1 MNLIVS
7 SIIVLG
13 VIGLASAVILY
24 FVAQKFKVEED
35 TRIDVVTEL
44 LPGANCGGCGY
55 PGCRGFAEACVKA
68 DTLENMLCPVGG
80 LPVMCKVSEVLGH
93 AVCQATPKIA
103 VVRCNGTCANRPRTN
118 KFDGAHNC
126 KIAAQL
132 YAGETNC
139 SHGCYGFGDCVA
151 ACQFDAIKI
160 NPETGI
166 PEVDEEKCTACGA
179 CVKACPKKVIEL
191 RNKGVKGRRVFVS
204 CVNKDKG
211 AIARKACS
219 AACIGCGKCQKV
231 CPFNA
236 IKVENNLAYIDFE
249 LCRSCR
255 KCVNECPTSAIRDVN
270 FPTPAPAAVKPVAVK
285 PETLKVATENIEP
298 KQEVKQNIEAQNIVS
313 TEEKQPIVETPNVV
327 APIKEI
333 IEEVKEEVKEEVVE
347 IIEEIKEE
355 AEEIA
360 VEIKEEIVE
369 VVEEI
374 KEEIEEIKE
383 EIKEVIEEAKE
394 EIGEIN
400 EKIEEDKKLDE
411 FNSTPVSE
419 LISEELRVK
428 PREKKEPKQPKKVN
442 NNDNMQSLDF

>member
-13 VIGLASAVILY
+13 VIGLASAIILY

-35 TRIDVVTEL
+35 TRIDEVTEL

-68 DTLENMLCPVGG
+68 DTLDNMLCPVGG

-103 VVRCNGTCANRPRTN
+103 VVRCNGTCQNRPRTN
-118 KFDGAHNC
+118 KFDGAQNC

-139 SHGCYGFGDCVA
+139 SYGCFGFGDCVA

-191 RNKGVKGRRVFVS
+191 RNKGLKGRRVFVS

-211 AIARKACS
+211 GVARKACS

-231 CPFNA
+231 CSFGA

-255 KCVNECPTSAIRDVN
+255 KCVNECPTGAIHDVN
-270 FPTPAPAAVKPVAVK
+270 FPTPAPVATKPVTVK
-285 PETLKVATENIEP
+285 PETLKVATEKTVEP
-298 KQEVKQNIEAQNIVS
+298 KIEES
-313 TEEKQPIVETPNVV
+313 KVETTIIPT
-327 APIKEI
+327 PIKEI
-333 IEEVKEEVKEEVVE
+333 IEEVKEEVVEIVEEVREEVTE
-347 IIEEIKEE
+347 TIEEIKEN
-355 AEEIA
+355 IT
-360 VEIKEEIVE
+360 EIK
-369 VVEEI
+369 EEI

-383 EIKEVIEEAKE
+383 EVGDIIEEVK
-394 EIGEIN
+394 
-400 EKIEEDKKLDE
+400 EKIEDIKDENEEKKLED
-411 FNSTPVSE
+411 FNNTPVSE
-419 LISEELRVK
+419 LIDESLRVK
-428 PREKKEPKQPKKVN
+428 PREKKEQKQTKKTN
-442 NNDNMQSLDF
+442 SNDNMQSLGF

>member
-13 VIGLASAVILY
+13 VIGLASAIILY

-35 TRIDVVTEL
+35 TRIDEVTEL

-103 VVRCNGTCANRPRTN
+103 VVRCNGTCQNRPRTN
-118 KFDGAHNC
+118 KFDGAQNC

-139 SHGCYGFGDCVA
+139 SYGCFGFGDCVA

-191 RNKGVKGRRVFVS
+191 RNKGPKGRRVFVS

-211 AIARKACS
+211 GVARKACS

-231 CPFNA
+231 CPFGA

-255 KCVNECPTSAIRDVN
+255 KCVNECPTGAIHDVN
-270 FPTPAPAAVKPVAVK
+270 FPTPAPVATKPVTVK
-285 PETLKVATENIEP
+285 PETLKVATEKTVEP
-298 KQEVKQNIEAQNIVS
+298 KIEES
-313 TEEKQPIVETPNVV
+313 KVETTIIPT
-327 APIKEI
+327 PIKEI
-333 IEEVKEEVKEEVVE
+333 IEEVKEEVVEIVEEVREEVTE
-347 IIEEIKEE
+347 TIEEIKEN
-355 AEEIA
+355 IT
-360 VEIKEEIVE
+360 EIK
-369 VVEEI
+369 EEI

-383 EIKEVIEEAKE
+383 EVGDIIEEVK
-394 EIGEIN
+394 
-400 EKIEEDKKLDE
+400 EKIEDIKDENEEKKLED
-411 FNSTPVSE
+411 FNNTPVSE
-419 LISEELRVK
+419 LIDESLRVK
-428 PREKKEPKQPKKVN
+428 PREKKEQKQTKKTN
-442 NNDNMQSLDF
+442 SNDNMQSLGF

>member
-35 TRIDVVTEL
+35 TRIDEVAEL

-68 DTLENMLCPVGG
+68 DSLENMLCPVGG
-80 LPVMCKVSEVLGH
+80 LPVMCKVSEFLGH

-103 VVRCNGTCANRPRTN
+103 VVRCNGSCANRPRTN
-118 KFDGAHNC
+118 KFDGAKNC
-126 KIAAQL
+126 KIATQL

-139 SHGCYGFGDCVA
+139 SYGCLGFGDCVE

-160 NPETGI
+160 NTETGI

-211 AIARKACS
+211 GVARKACS

-231 CPFNA
+231 CPFGA

-255 KCVNECPTSAIRDVN
+255 KCVNECPTGAIHDIN
-270 FPTPAPAAVKPVAVK
+270 FPTPAPMAVKPVAVK
-285 PETLKVATENIEP
+285 PETLKVETERP
-298 KQEVKQNIEAQNIVS
+298 AEVKAEPTII
-313 TEEKQPIVETPNVV
+313 P
-327 APIKEI
+327 APVKEI
-333 IEEVKEEVKEEVVE
+333 IEEVKEEVVE
-347 IIEEIKEE
+347 IID
-355 AEEIA
+355 
-360 VEIKEEIVE
+360 EIKEEIIE
-369 VVEEI
+369 IKEEI

-383 EIKEVIEEAKE
+383 EVEEIIEEVIEKIDDIKE
-394 EIGEIN
+394 EEEKKEEKEEQEEKKIN
-400 EKIEEDKKLDE
+400 D
-411 FNSTPVSE
+411 FNNTPVSE
-419 LISEELRVK
+419 LIDESLRVK
-428 PREKKEPKQPKKVN
+428 PREKKEPKQAKKAN
-442 NNDNMQSLDF
+442 PNNDMQSLGF

>member
-13 VIGLASAVILY
+13 IIGLAAAIILY

-68 DTLENMLCPVGG
+68 ESLDNMLCPVGG

-139 SHGCYGFGDCVA
+139 SYGCYGFGDCVA

-179 CVKACPKKVIEL
+179 CVKTCPKKVIEL
-191 RNKGVKGRRVFVS
+191 RNKGVKSRRVFVS

-219 AACIGCGKCQKV
+219 AACIGCGKCQKA
-231 CPFNA
+231 CPFGA

-255 KCVNECPTSAIRDVN
+255 KCVNECPTGAIHDVN
-270 FPTPAPAAVKPVAVK
+270 FPTPAPVAAKPVAVK
-285 PETLKVATENIEP
+285 PETLKVVTENPIEAKVEDPKIEEP
-298 KQEVKQNIEAQNIVS
+298 KVES
-313 TEEKQPIVETPNVV
+313 TIIPTPV
-327 APIKEI
+327 KEI
-333 IEEVKEEVKEEVVE
+333 IKDVKEEVVEIVEEVKEEVVE

-355 AEEIA
+355 I
-360 VEIKEEIVE
+360 VEIK
-369 VVEEI
+369 EEI

-383 EIKEVIEEAKE
+383 DIKEEVEEIIEDVKEEFEEIKEAKE
-394 EIGEIN
+394 I
-400 EKIEEDKKLDE
+400 KEENKKLEE
-411 FNSTPVSE
+411 FNNTPVSE
-419 LISEELRVK
+419 LIDESLRIT
-428 PREKKEPKQPKKVN
+428 PREKKEPKQTKKAN
-442 NNDNMQSLDF
+442 TNDNMQSLNF

>member
-13 VIGLASAVILY
+13 VIGLAAAVILY

-35 TRIDVVTEL
+35 TRIDEVTEL

-68 DTLENMLCPVGG
+68 ETLENMLCPVGG
-80 LPVMCKVSEVLGH
+80 LPTMCKVSEVLGH
-93 AVCQATPKIA
+93 AVCQASPKIA
-103 VVRCNGTCANRPRTN
+103 VVRCNGTCKNRPRTN
-118 KFDGAHNC
+118 KFDGAQNC
-126 KIAAQL
+126 KVASQL
-132 YAGETNC
+132 YSGETNC
-139 SHGCYGFGDCVA
+139 SYGCLGFGDCVV

-191 RNKGVKGRRVFVS
+191 RNKGPKGRRVFVS

-211 AIARKACS
+211 GIARKACS

-231 CPFNA
+231 CPFGA

-255 KCVNECPTSAIRDVN
+255 KCVTECPTGAILDVN
-270 FPTPAPAAVKPVAVK
+270 FPTPAPVASKPVAIK
-285 PETLKVATENIEP
+285 PETLKVATEKTVESKIETTIIP
-298 KQEVKQNIEAQNIVS
+298 
-313 TEEKQPIVETPNVV
+313 
-327 APIKEI
+327 APVKEI
-333 IEEVKEEVKEEVVE
+333 IEEVKEEVVE

-355 AEEIA
+355 I
-360 VEIKEEIVE
+360 VEIKEDIKEEIIEVKEE
-369 VVEEI
+369 VVEIIEEV
-374 KEEIEEIKE
+374 KETIEEIKE
-383 EIKEVIEEAKE
+383 EKE
-394 EIGEIN
+394 E
-400 EKIEEDKKLDE
+400 KEEKKLED
-411 FNSTPVSE
+411 FNNTPVSE
-419 LISEELRVK
+419 LIDESLRVK
-428 PREKKEPKQPKKVN
+428 PREKKEPKQNKKATSDN
-442 NNDNMQSLDF
+442 NMQSLDF

>member
-35 TRIDVVTEL
+35 TRIDEVAEL

-68 DTLENMLCPVGG
+68 DSLENMLCPVGG
-80 LPVMCKVSEVLGH
+80 LPVMCKVSEFLGH

-103 VVRCNGTCANRPRTN
+103 VVRCNGSCANRPRTN
-118 KFDGAHNC
+118 KFDGAKNC
-126 KIAAQL
+126 KIATQL

-139 SHGCYGFGDCVA
+139 SYGCLGFGDCVE

-160 NPETGI
+160 NTETGI

-211 AIARKACS
+211 GVARKACS

-231 CPFNA
+231 CPFGA

-255 KCVNECPTSAIRDVN
+255 KCVNECPTGAIHDVN
-270 FPTPAPAAVKPVAVK
+270 FPTPAPMAVKPVAVK
-285 PETLKVATENIEP
+285 PETLKVETERP
-298 KQEVKQNIEAQNIVS
+298 VEVKAEPTII
-313 TEEKQPIVETPNVV
+313 P
-327 APIKEI
+327 APVKEI
-333 IEEVKEEVKEEVVE
+333 IEEVKEEVVE
-347 IIEEIKEE
+347 IID
-355 AEEIA
+355 
-360 VEIKEEIVE
+360 EIKEEIIE
-369 VVEEI
+369 IKEEI

-383 EIKEVIEEAKE
+383 EVEEIIEEVIEKIDDIKE
-394 EIGEIN
+394 EEEKKEEKEEQEEKKIN
-400 EKIEEDKKLDE
+400 D
-411 FNSTPVSE
+411 FNNTPVSE
-419 LISEELRVK
+419 LIDESLRVK
-428 PREKKEPKQPKKVN
+428 PREKKEPKQAKKAN
-442 NNDNMQSLDF
+442 PNNDMQSLGF

>member
-1 MNLIVS
+1 MNLIIS

-35 TRIDVVTEL
+35 TRIDAVAEL

-68 DTLENMLCPVGG
+68 ESLDNMLCPVGG

-103 VVRCNGTCANRPRTN
+103 VVRCNGTCTNRPRTN

-139 SHGCYGFGDCVA
+139 SHGCLGFGDCVA

-211 AIARKACS
+211 AVARKACS
-219 AACIGCGKCQKV
+219 AACIGCGKCQKI
-231 CPFNA
+231 CPFGA

-255 KCVNECPTSAIRDVN
+255 KCVNECPTGAIHDVN

-285 PETLKVATENIEP
+285 PETLKIATEQPIEP
-298 KQEVKQNIEAQNIVS
+298 KQEE
-313 TEEKQPIVETPNVV
+313 QPKVETPQVV

-333 IEEVKEEVKEEVVE
+333 IEEVKEEVVE
-347 IIEEIKEE
+347 IIEDIKEE
-355 AEEIA
+355 
-360 VEIKEEIVE
+360 VVE

-383 EIKEVIEEAKE
+383 EIKEEIEEIKE
-394 EIGEIN
+394 EV
-400 EKIEEDKKLDE
+400 EEHKEENKKLDE
-411 FNSTPVSE
+411 FNNTPVSE
-419 LISEELRVK
+419 LIDESLRIK
-428 PREKKEPKQPKKVN
+428 PREKKEPKQTKKAN
-442 NNDNMQSLDF
+442 TNDNMQSLDF

>member
-35 TRIDVVTEL
+35 TRIDEVAEL

-68 DTLENMLCPVGG
+68 DSLENMLCPVGG
-80 LPVMCKVSEVLGH
+80 LPVMCKVSEFLGH

-103 VVRCNGTCANRPRTN
+103 VVRCNGSCANRPRTN
-118 KFDGAHNC
+118 KFDGAKNC
-126 KIAAQL
+126 KIATQL

-139 SHGCYGFGDCVA
+139 SYGCLGFGDCVE

-160 NPETGI
+160 NTETGI

-211 AIARKACS
+211 GVARKACS
-219 AACIGCGKCQKV
+219 AACIGCGKCQKA
-231 CPFNA
+231 CPFGA

-255 KCVNECPTSAIRDVN
+255 KCVNECPTGAIHDVN
-270 FPTPAPAAVKPVAVK
+270 FPTPAPMAVKPVAVK
-285 PETLKVATENIEP
+285 PETLKVETERP
-298 KQEVKQNIEAQNIVS
+298 AEVKAEPTII
-313 TEEKQPIVETPNVV
+313 P
-327 APIKEI
+327 APVKEI
-333 IEEVKEEVKEEVVE
+333 IEEVKEEVVE
-347 IIEEIKEE
+347 IID
-355 AEEIA
+355 
-360 VEIKEEIVE
+360 EIKEEIIE
-369 VVEEI
+369 IKEEI

-383 EIKEVIEEAKE
+383 EVEEIIEEVIEKIDDIKE
-394 EIGEIN
+394 EEEKKEEKEEQEEKKIN
-400 EKIEEDKKLDE
+400 D
-411 FNSTPVSE
+411 FNNTPVSE
-419 LISEELRVK
+419 LIDESLRVK
-428 PREKKEPKQPKKVN
+428 PREKKEPKQAKKAN
-442 NNDNMQSLDF
+442 PNNDMQSLGF

>member
-1 MNLIVS
+1 MNLIIS

-13 VIGLASAVILY
+13 IIGLAAAIILY

-35 TRIDVVTEL
+35 TRIDEVTEL

-80 LPVMCKVSEVLGH
+80 LPTMCKVSEVLGH

-103 VVRCNGTCANRPRTN
+103 VVRCNGTCQNRPRTN

-139 SHGCYGFGDCVA
+139 SYGCFGFGDCVA
-151 ACQFDAIKI
+151 VCQFDAIKI

-179 CVKACPKKVIEL
+179 CAKACPKKVIEL

-211 AIARKACS
+211 GVARKACS

-231 CPFNA
+231 CPFGA
-236 IKVENNLAYIDFE
+236 IKIENNLAYINFE

-255 KCVNECPTSAIRDVN
+255 KCVNECPTGAIHDVN
-270 FPTPAPAAVKPVAVK
+270 FPTPAPVATKPVAVK
-285 PETLKVATENIEP
+285 TETLKVVTETTEP
-298 KQEVKQNIEAQNIVS
+298 QKEIKPQPVTQ
-313 TEEKQPIVETPNVV
+313 TEEKEQQPKVETQNFTT
-327 APIKEI
+327 PIKEV
-333 IEEVKEEVKEEVVE
+333 IEEIKEEVVE
-347 IIEEIKEE
+347 IIEDIKEE
-355 AEEIA
+355 
-360 VEIKEEIVE
+360 VEE

-383 EIKEVIEEAKE
+383 EIKEEVE
-394 EIGEIN
+394 EIK
-400 EKIEEDKKLDE
+400 EKIENHTEDNKKIDD
-411 FNSTPVSE
+411 FNNIPVSE
-419 LISEELRVK
+419 LIDESLRIT
-428 PREKKEPKQPKKVN
+428 PREKKEPKQTKKAN
-442 NNDNMQSLDF
+442 TNDNMQSLNF

>member
-1 MNLIVS
+1 MAVSVLTTRYYKSKNMNLIVS

-13 VIGLASAVILY
+13 VIGLASAIILY

-35 TRIDVVTEL
+35 TRIDEVTEL

-103 VVRCNGTCANRPRTN
+103 VVRCNGTCQNRPRTN
-118 KFDGAHNC
+118 KFDGAQNC

-139 SHGCYGFGDCVA
+139 SYGCFGFGDCVA

-191 RNKGVKGRRVFVS
+191 RNKGLKGRRVFVS

-211 AIARKACS
+211 GVARKACS

-231 CPFNA
+231 CPFGA

-249 LCRSCR
+249 LCRTCR
-255 KCVNECPTSAIRDVN
+255 KCVNECPTGAIHDVN
-270 FPTPAPAAVKPVAVK
+270 FPTPAPIATKPVTVK
-285 PETLKVATENIEP
+285 PETLKVATEKTVEP
-298 KQEVKQNIEAQNIVS
+298 KIEES
-313 TEEKQPIVETPNVV
+313 KVETTIIPT
-327 APIKEI
+327 PIKEI
-333 IEEVKEEVKEEVVE
+333 IEEVKEEVVEIVEEVREEVTE
-347 IIEEIKEE
+347 TIEEIKEN
-355 AEEIA
+355 IT
-360 VEIKEEIVE
+360 EIK
-369 VVEEI
+369 EEI

-383 EIKEVIEEAKE
+383 EVGDIIEEVK
-394 EIGEIN
+394 
-400 EKIEEDKKLDE
+400 EKIEDIKDENEEKKLED
-411 FNSTPVSE
+411 FNNTPVSE
-419 LISEELRVK
+419 LIDESLRVK
-428 PREKKEPKQPKKVN
+428 PREKKEQKQTKKTN
-442 NNDNMQSLDF
+442 SNDNMQSLGF

>member
-35 TRIDVVTEL
+35 TRIDEVAEL

-55 PGCRGFAEACVKA
+55 PVCRGFAEACVKA
-68 DTLENMLCPVGG
+68 DSLENMLCPVGG
-80 LPVMCKVSEVLGH
+80 LPVMCKVSEFLGH

-103 VVRCNGTCANRPRTN
+103 VVRCNGSCANRPRTN
-118 KFDGAHNC
+118 KFDGAKNC
-126 KIAAQL
+126 KIATQL

-139 SHGCYGFGDCVA
+139 SYGCLGFGDCVE

-160 NPETGI
+160 NTETGI

-179 CVKACPKKVIEL
+179 CIKACPKKVIEL

-211 AIARKACS
+211 GVARKACS

-231 CPFNA
+231 CPFGA

-255 KCVNECPTSAIRDVN
+255 KCVNECPTGAIHDVN
-270 FPTPAPAAVKPVAVK
+270 FPTPAPMAVKPVAVK
-285 PETLKVATENIEP
+285 PETLKVETERP
-298 KQEVKQNIEAQNIVS
+298 AEVKAEPTII
-313 TEEKQPIVETPNVV
+313 P
-327 APIKEI
+327 APVKEI
-333 IEEVKEEVKEEVVE
+333 IEEVKEEVVE
-347 IIEEIKEE
+347 IID
-355 AEEIA
+355 
-360 VEIKEEIVE
+360 EIKEEIIE
-369 VVEEI
+369 IKEEI

-383 EIKEVIEEAKE
+383 EVEEIIEEVIEKIDDIKE
-394 EIGEIN
+394 EEEKKEEKEEQEEKKIN
-400 EKIEEDKKLDE
+400 D
-411 FNSTPVSE
+411 FNNTPVSE
-419 LISEELRVK
+419 LIDESLRVK
-428 PREKKEPKQPKKVN
+428 PREKKEPKQAKKAN
-442 NNDNMQSLDF
+442 PNNDMQSLGF

>member
-13 VIGLASAVILY
+13 IIGLASAVILY

-44 LPGANCGGCGY
+44 LPGANCGGCGF

-68 DTLENMLCPVGG
+68 DSLDNLLCPVGG

-103 VVRCNGTCANRPRTN
+103 VVRCNGSCANRPRIN
-118 KFDGAHNC
+118 KFDGARNC
-126 KIAAQL
+126 KVAAQL

-139 SHGCYGFGDCVA
+139 SYGCFGYGDCVE
-151 ACQFDAIKI
+151 ACKFDAIII
-160 NPETGI
+160 NPETGL
-166 PEVDEEKCTACGA
+166 PVVDEDKCTACGA
-179 CVKACPKKVIEL
+179 CAKACPKNVIEL
-191 RNKGVKGRRVFVS
+191 RNKGPKGRRVFVS

-211 AIARKACS
+211 AVARKACS

-231 CPFNA
+231 CPFGA

-255 KCVNECPTSAIRDVN
+255 KCVNECPTGAIHDVN
-270 FPTPAPAAVKPVAVK
+270 FPTPAPVAAKPVAVK
-285 PETLKVATENIEP
+285 PETLKVAPEKPAEQKIEETKVEP
-298 KQEVKQNIEAQNIVS
+298 TIV
-313 TEEKQPIVETPNVV
+313 P

-333 IEEVKEEVKEEVVE
+333 IEEVKEEVVE

-355 AEEIA
+355 
-360 VEIKEEIVE
+360 IVE
-369 VVEEI
+369 VKEEI

-383 EIKEVIEEAKE
+383 EIKEEIEEIIEDVK
-394 EIGEIN
+394 
-400 EKIEEDKKLDE
+400 EKIEEIKEEKEEEEKKIED
-411 FNSTPVSE
+411 FNNTPVSE
-419 LISEELRVK
+419 LIDESLRVK
-428 PREKKEPKQPKKVN
+428 PREKKESKPNKKTN
-442 NNDNMQSLDF
+442 SNGDMQSLGF

>member
-35 TRIDVVTEL
+35 TRIDEVAEL

-68 DTLENMLCPVGG
+68 DSLENMLCPVGG
-80 LPVMCKVSEVLGH
+80 LPVMCKVSEFLGH

-103 VVRCNGTCANRPRTN
+103 VVRCNGSCANRPRTN
-118 KFDGAHNC
+118 KFDGAKNC
-126 KIAAQL
+126 KIATQL

-139 SHGCYGFGDCVA
+139 SYGCLGFGDCVE

-160 NPETGI
+160 NTETGI

-211 AIARKACS
+211 GVARKACS

-231 CPFNA
+231 CPFGA

-255 KCVNECPTSAIRDVN
+255 KCVNECPTGAIHDVN
-270 FPTPAPAAVKPVAVK
+270 FPTPAPMAVKPVAVK
-285 PETLKVATENIEP
+285 PETLKVETERP
-298 KQEVKQNIEAQNIVS
+298 AEVKAEPTII
-313 TEEKQPIVETPNVV
+313 P
-327 APIKEI
+327 APVKEI
-333 IEEVKEEVKEEVVE
+333 IEEVKEEVVE
-347 IIEEIKEE
+347 IID
-355 AEEIA
+355 
-360 VEIKEEIVE
+360 EIKEEIIE
-369 VVEEI
+369 IKEEI

-383 EIKEVIEEAKE
+383 EVEEIIEEVIEKIDDIKE
-394 EIGEIN
+394 EEEKKEEKEEQGEKKIN
-400 EKIEEDKKLDE
+400 D
-411 FNSTPVSE
+411 FNNTPVSE
-419 LISEELRVK
+419 LIDESLRVK
-428 PREKKEPKQPKKVN
+428 PREKKEPKQAKKAN
-442 NNDNMQSLDF
+442 PNNDMQSLGF

>member
-35 TRIDVVTEL
+35 TRIDEVAEL

-68 DTLENMLCPVGG
+68 DSLENMLCPVGG
-80 LPVMCKVSEVLGH
+80 LPVMCKVSEFLGH

-103 VVRCNGTCANRPRTN
+103 VVRCNGSCANRPRTN
-118 KFDGAHNC
+118 KFDGAKNC
-126 KIAAQL
+126 KIATQL

-139 SHGCYGFGDCVA
+139 SYGCLGFGDCVE

-160 NPETGI
+160 NTETGI

-191 RNKGVKGRRVFVS
+191 RNKGVKGRRVFIS

-211 AIARKACS
+211 GVARKACS

-231 CPFNA
+231 CPFGA

-255 KCVNECPTSAIRDVN
+255 KCVNECPTGAIHDVN
-270 FPTPAPAAVKPVAVK
+270 FPTPAPMAVKPVAVK
-285 PETLKVATENIEP
+285 PETLKVETERP
-298 KQEVKQNIEAQNIVS
+298 AEVKAEPTII
-313 TEEKQPIVETPNVV
+313 P
-327 APIKEI
+327 APVKEI
-333 IEEVKEEVKEEVVE
+333 IEEVKEEVVE
-347 IIEEIKEE
+347 IID
-355 AEEIA
+355 
-360 VEIKEEIVE
+360 EIKEEIIE
-369 VVEEI
+369 IKEEI

-383 EIKEVIEEAKE
+383 EVEEIIEEVIEKIDDIKE
-394 EIGEIN
+394 EK
-400 EKIEEDKKLDE
+400 EKKEEKEEQEEKKNND
-411 FNSTPVSE
+411 FNNTPVSE
-419 LISEELRVK
+419 LIDESLRVK
-428 PREKKEPKQPKKVN
+428 PREKKEPKQAKKAN
-442 NNDNMQSLDF
+442 PNNDMQSLGF

>member
-35 TRIDVVTEL
+35 TRIDEVAEL

-68 DTLENMLCPVGG
+68 DSLENMLCPVGG
-80 LPVMCKVSEVLGH
+80 LPVMCKVSEFLGH

-103 VVRCNGTCANRPRTN
+103 VVRCNGSCANRPRTN
-118 KFDGAHNC
+118 KFDGAKNC
-126 KIAAQL
+126 KIATQL

-139 SHGCYGFGDCVA
+139 SYGCLGFGDCVE

-160 NPETGI
+160 NTETGI

-211 AIARKACS
+211 GVARKACS
-219 AACIGCGKCQKV
+219 AACIGCGKCQKA
-231 CPFNA
+231 CPFGA

-255 KCVNECPTSAIRDVN
+255 KCVNECPTGAIHDVN
-270 FPTPAPAAVKPVAVK
+270 FPTPAPMAVKPVAVK
-285 PETLKVATENIEP
+285 PETLKVETERP
-298 KQEVKQNIEAQNIVS
+298 VEVKAEPTII
-313 TEEKQPIVETPNVV
+313 P
-327 APIKEI
+327 APVKEI
-333 IEEVKEEVKEEVVE
+333 IEEVKEEVVE
-347 IIEEIKEE
+347 IID
-355 AEEIA
+355 
-360 VEIKEEIVE
+360 EIKEEIIE
-369 VVEEI
+369 IKEEI

-383 EIKEVIEEAKE
+383 EVEEIIEEVIEKIDDIKE
-394 EIGEIN
+394 EEEKKEEKEEQEEKKIN
-400 EKIEEDKKLDE
+400 D
-411 FNSTPVSE
+411 FNNTPVSE
-419 LISEELRVK
+419 LIDESLRVK
-428 PREKKEPKQPKKVN
+428 PREKKEPKQAKKAN
-442 NNDNMQSLDF
+442 PNNDMQSLGF

>member
-1 MNLIVS
+1 MNLIIS

-35 TRIDVVTEL
+35 TRIDVVAEL

-80 LPVMCKVSEVLGH
+80 LPAMCKVSEVLGH

-139 SHGCYGFGDCVA
+139 SYGCYGFGDCVA

-160 NPETGI
+160 NSETGI
-166 PEVDEEKCTACGA
+166 PEVDEEKCVACGA

-211 AIARKACS
+211 AVARKACS
-219 AACIGCGKCQKV
+219 AACIGCGKCQKA
-231 CPFNA
+231 CPFGA

-255 KCVNECPTSAIRDVN
+255 KCVNECPTGAIHDVN
-270 FPTPAPAAVKPVAVK
+270 FPTPAPVATKPVAVK
-285 PETLKVATENIEP
+285 PETLKVATEKVEP
-298 KQEVKQNIEAQNIVS
+298 KQEVEPQNVAPVEEQPKVEAPQ
-313 TEEKQPIVETPNVV
+313 VV

-333 IEEVKEEVKEEVVE
+333 IEEVKEEVVE

-355 AEEIA
+355 VAEVIE
-360 VEIKEEIVE
+360 EIKEEIE
-369 VVEEI
+369 DIKEEI

-383 EIKEVIEEAKE
+383 EIKEEIEENKE
-394 EIGEIN
+394 EE
-400 EKIEEDKKLDE
+400 KKLE
-411 FNSTPVSE
+411 AFNNTPVSE
-419 LISEELRVK
+419 LIDESLRIK
-428 PREKKEPKQPKKVN
+428 PREKKEPKQTKKAN
-442 NNDNMQSLDF
+442 TNDNMQSLDF

>member
-13 VIGLASAVILY
+13 IIGLAAAVILY

-35 TRIDVVTEL
+35 TRIDEVTEL

-68 DTLENMLCPVGG
+68 ETLENMLCPVGG
-80 LPVMCKVSEVLGH
+80 LPTMCKVSEVLGH
-93 AVCQATPKIA
+93 AVCQASPKIA
-103 VVRCNGTCANRPRTN
+103 VVRCNGTCQNRPRTN
-118 KFDGAHNC
+118 KFDGAQNC
-126 KIAAQL
+126 KVASQL
-132 YAGETNC
+132 YSGETNC
-139 SHGCYGFGDCVA
+139 SYGCLGFGDCVV

-191 RNKGVKGRRVFVS
+191 RNKGPKGRRVFVS

-211 AIARKACS
+211 GIARKACS

-231 CPFNA
+231 CPFGA

-255 KCVNECPTSAIRDVN
+255 KCVTECPTGAILDVN
-270 FPTPAPAAVKPVAVK
+270 FPTPAPVASKPVAIK
-285 PETLKVATENIEP
+285 PETLKVATEKTVESKIETTIIP
-298 KQEVKQNIEAQNIVS
+298 
-313 TEEKQPIVETPNVV
+313 
-327 APIKEI
+327 APVKEI
-333 IEEVKEEVKEEVVE
+333 IEEVKEEVVE

-355 AEEIA
+355 I
-360 VEIKEEIVE
+360 VEIKEDIKEEIIEVKEE
-369 VVEEI
+369 VVEIIEEV
-374 KEEIEEIKE
+374 KETIEEIKE
-383 EIKEVIEEAKE
+383 EKE
-394 EIGEIN
+394 E
-400 EKIEEDKKLDE
+400 KEEKKLED
-411 FNSTPVSE
+411 FNNTPVSE
-419 LISEELRVK
+419 LIDESLRVK
-428 PREKKEPKQPKKVN
+428 PREKKEPKQNKKATSDN
-442 NNDNMQSLDF
+442 NMQSLDF

>member
-1 MNLIVS
+1 MNLIIS

-35 TRIDVVTEL
+35 TRIDAVAEL

-139 SHGCYGFGDCVA
+139 SHGCLGFGDCVA

-211 AIARKACS
+211 AVARKACS

-231 CPFNA
+231 CPFGA

-255 KCVNECPTSAIRDVN
+255 KCVNECPTGAIHDVN
-270 FPTPAPAAVKPVAVK
+270 FPTPAPVAAKPVAVK
-285 PETLKVATENIEP
+285 PETLKVATEQPVEP
-298 KQEVKQNIEAQNIVS
+298 KQEE
-313 TEEKQPIVETPNVV
+313 QPKVETPQVV

-333 IEEVKEEVKEEVVE
+333 IEEVKEEVVE
-347 IIEEIKEE
+347 IIEDIKEE
-355 AEEIA
+355 
-360 VEIKEEIVE
+360 VVE

-383 EIKEVIEEAKE
+383 EIKEEIEEIKE
-394 EIGEIN
+394 EV
-400 EKIEEDKKLDE
+400 EEHKEENKKLDE
-411 FNSTPVSE
+411 FNNTPVSE
-419 LISEELRVK
+419 LIDESLRVK
-428 PREKKEPKQPKKVN
+428 PREKKEPKPTKKAN
-442 NNDNMQSLDF
+442 TNDNMQSLDF

>member
-1 MNLIVS
+1 MNLIIS

-35 TRIDVVTEL
+35 TQIDVVAEL

-103 VVRCNGTCANRPRTN
+103 VVRCNGTCTNRPRTN

-139 SHGCYGFGDCVA
+139 SHGCLGFGDCVA

-191 RNKGVKGRRVFVS
+191 RNKGVKSRRVFVS

-231 CPFNA
+231 CPFGA
-236 IKVENNLAYIDFE
+236 IKVENNLAYINFE

-255 KCVNECPTSAIRDVN
+255 KCVNECPTGAIHDVN

-285 PETLKVATENIEP
+285 PETLKIATEQPVEP
-298 KQEVKQNIEAQNIVS
+298 KQEE
-313 TEEKQPIVETPNVV
+313 QPKVETPQVV
-327 APIKEI
+327 TPIKEI
-333 IEEVKEEVKEEVVE
+333 IEEVKEEVVEIIEDIKEEVVE
-347 IIEEIKEE
+347 VI
-355 AEEIA
+355 
-360 VEIKEEIVE
+360 
-369 VVEEI
+369 EEI

-383 EIKEVIEEAKE
+383 EIKEEIEEIKE
-394 EIGEIN
+394 EV
-400 EKIEEDKKLDE
+400 EEHKEENKKLDE
-411 FNSTPVSE
+411 FNNTPVSE
-419 LISEELRVK
+419 LIDESLRIK
-428 PREKKEPKQPKKVN
+428 PREKKEPKQTKKAN
-442 NNDNMQSLDF
+442 TNDNMQSLDF